1 MYVVCIKTLYFNMD
15 IRVGEKRGII
25 PSKGNYPKVYFDV
38 TEENVVNVNRY
49 DQKQDKK
56 WLFTDAMT
64 DDVIDNEGYHRAE
77 VTFTE
82 QNGDLNMDVGL
93 MRAGRRTRKV
103 KKSKTSKKR
112 PTARRR
118 RSSKARKARK
128 SRSTRRR

>member
-1 MYVVCIKTLYFNMD
+1 MEIK
-15 IRVGEKRGII
+15 VGEKRGII
-25 PSKGNYPKVYFDV
+25 PKKNENPKLYFIV
-38 TEENVVNVNRY
+38 TQENVANVNRY
-49 DQKQDKK
+49 DHKQDKK

-64 DDVIDNEGYHRAE
+64 DDVIEIEGYHEAE

-103 KKSKTSKKR
+103 KRSNQYKKR
-112 PTARRR
+112 STARRR
-118 RSSKARKARK
+118 RSSKARK

>member
-1 MYVVCIKTLYFNMD
+1 MG
-15 IRVGEKRGII
+15 IRVGENRGII
-25 PSKGNYPKVYFDV
+25 PKKGNHPKLYFIV

-49 DQKQDKK
+49 DLKQDKE

-64 DDVIDNEGYHRAE
+64 DDVIQNEGYHRAE
-77 VTFTE
+77 VSFTN
-82 QNGDLNMDVGL
+82 QDGYLNMDVGL
-93 MRAGRRTRKV
+93 MRAGRRSRKV

-118 RSSKARKARK
+118 RSSKARK